1 MDIVEIFK
9 DALVYPI
16 NNAASFAIYILLGII
31 FGIALAGTIAGIAAS
46 AMANN
51 IIAILASGTLG
62 VIVSLLIGFMISGY
76 ELDIIQYGIDRRQDA
91 PSVDL
96 IRQFINGVKLFIVN
110 FVYFL
115 IPVIIASILGIV
127 LQHWASAIISAI
139 IYIIFGVIAFMGQC
153 RLAKT
158 EDLGFALAI
167 GDAIGDISR
176 IGLVKVLAFII
187 LVAVIAFI
195 LFLIAGF
202 IVQWNAT
209 VGGIIFGILAVYLV
223 FFNGR
228 ATGLLYSDV

>member
-46 AMANN
+46 AMVNN

-153 RLAKT
+153 RLAKS
-158 EDLGFALAI
+158 EDLSYALSFS
-167 GDAIGDISR
+167 DAYGDIS
-176 IGLVKVLAFII
+176 KVGIVNLI
-187 LVAVIAFI
+187 LFVIVAVVIALV
-195 LFLIAGF
+195 LFTVAGF
-202 IVQWNAT
+202 LAQWNAII
-209 VGGIIFGILAVYLV
+209 GGIILGIVGIYIS
-223 FFNGR
+223 FFISR
-228 ATGLLYSDV
+228 ATGLLYSNA